1 MHMRVMNTALV
12 PTENISQGMTIVVW
26 EKGKLT
32 MNKFKLTYLEREVL
46 VAFAKCNLKPSKA
59 SSMLHMCIASVDYH
73 LNKIF
78 DKTGIDPRTFFGC
91 ASLLNARNIYQDKA
105 CFIVYDGGNER
116 IEFKEEQ

>member
-1 MHMRVMNTALV
+1 
-12 PTENISQGMTIVVW
+12 MTIVAT
-26 EKGKLT
+26 EKGELT
-32 MNKFKLTYLEREVL
+32 MNKFKLTCLEREVL
-46 VAFAKCNLKPSKA
+46 IAFAKCNLKPSKA

-116 IEFKEEQ
+116 IEFKGEQ